1 MSINFEVASKT
12 PKDVSA
18 IGIAVSTDGAMPKE
32 VSLSRKALEALTY
45 HGNDSPRGQILN
57 REAKYAI

>member
-12 PKDVSA
+12 PADVSA

-32 VSLSRKALEALTY
+32 VSLSRKTLDTAPTCR
-45 HGNDSPRGQILN
+45 HMFIIVRG
-57 REAKYAI
+57 